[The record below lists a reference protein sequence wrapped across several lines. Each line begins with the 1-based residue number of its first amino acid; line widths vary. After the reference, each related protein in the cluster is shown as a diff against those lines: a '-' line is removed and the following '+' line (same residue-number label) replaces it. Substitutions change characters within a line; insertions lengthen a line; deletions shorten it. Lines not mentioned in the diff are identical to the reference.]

1 MYLNQYW
8 KDERL
13 AFSNDEEILTLSGD
27 FAEKIWVPDTF
38 FANDKNSFLH
48 DVTER
53 NKLVRLNGDGSITY
67 GMRFTTTL
75 ACMMDLHY
83 YPLDSQNCTV
93 EIESYGYTVMDVVM
107 YWKDTPVMGVEE
119 AELPQF
125 TIIGYET
132 NDRKE
137 RLATGI
143 YQRLSLSFKLQRN
156 IGYFVFQTYLPSIL
170 IVMLSWVSFWINHEA
185 TSARVAL
192 GITTVLTMTTISTGV
207 RSSLPRISYVK
218 AIDIYLV
225 MCFVFVFAAL
235 LEYAAVNYTYW
246 GARAKKKSSSKKA
259 NATETGISA
268 PGASSSGRGHTD
280 HRFPTSGGTVEG
292 HPGGIPAMVG
302 SVGACGAG
310 GAAEGEIIELQ
321 ELRMSP
327 IPCIRNR
334 RRNNS
339 GSARSVGS
347 SEAGGSIGGGDQ
359 QHPSLSQPPGKF
371 PPSFRMSRGYA
382 FPTRGGFG
390 GSRRSVSISS
400 SAGCRGRHQPK
411 VMQTLRKG
419 ASALRNSM
427 PKIKD
432 VNVIDKYSRIIFP
445 VSFMLFNAVYWIFY
459 FV

>member
-1 MYLNQYW
+1 
-8 KDERL
+8 
-13 AFSNDEEILTLSGD
+13 
-27 FAEKIWVPDTF
+27 
-38 FANDKNSFLH
+38 FLH

-107 YWKDTPVMGVEE
+107 YWKATPVRGVEE

-246 GARAKKKSSSKKA
+246 GARAKKKSKKTKESDESKHGTKSA
-259 NATETGISA
+259 NEQSCLNNE
-268 PGASSSGRGHTD
+268 D
-280 HRFPTSGGTVEG
+280 
-292 HPGGIPAMVG
+292 
-302 SVGACGAG
+302 
-310 GAAEGEIIELQ
+310 IIELQ
-321 ELRMSP
+321 DVRMSP
-327 IPCIRNR
+327 IASIRNR
-334 RRNNS
+334 HNSKNNTC
-339 GSARSVGS
+339 
-347 SEAGGSIGGGDQ
+347 DLD
-359 QHPSLSQPPGKF
+359 PSKF
-371 PPSFRMSRGYA
+371 PPTNPVHR
-382 FPTRGGFG
+382 
-390 GSRRSVSISS
+390 
-400 SAGCRGRHQPK
+400 PK
-411 VMQTLRKG
+411 VLHAIRKG
-419 ASALRNSM
+419 ALVLKASM

-432 VNVIDKYSRIIFP
+432 VNVIDKYSRIVFP
-445 VSFMLFNAVYWIFY
+445 VTFLLFNVGYWLFY
-459 FV
+459 FF